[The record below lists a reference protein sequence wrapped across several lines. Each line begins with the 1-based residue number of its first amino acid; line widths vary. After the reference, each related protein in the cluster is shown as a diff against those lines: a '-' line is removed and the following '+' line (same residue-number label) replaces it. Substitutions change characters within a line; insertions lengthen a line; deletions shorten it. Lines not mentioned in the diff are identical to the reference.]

1 MKQIPIHT
9 ADPYIVTVGSGVLA
23 FAGEAVCSLTQA
35 QKVCIVSDDTVFSL
49 YGDRLYR
56 HLHAAGLQVCHFTFP
71 AGESG
76 KSLETYSKLLQALSA
91 EGLCRKDCI
100 LALGGGVTGDLAGF
114 AAATYLRGIAYIQI
128 PTTLLAMV
136 DSSVGGKTGIDL
148 PSGKNLCGAFYQP
161 KAVLCDTDA
170 LQTLQDTVF
179 FDGCA
184 EIIKY
189 GILYD
194 QALFSHLEQ
203 YGPDFDRE
211 WVISSCVQHKADA
224 VFQDCYDNGVRK
236 LLNLGHTVGHAIE
249 HCSNYT
255 FSHGQAV
262 AIGIATVCR
271 GTKCADTQRILSL
284 LQRFD
289 LPVSANFS
297 PEVIFSAAFSD
308 KKRQGSSVDLILP
321 KAIGNCQIVSTS
333 LDDFKKSLEEG
344 L

>member
-1 MKQIPIHT
+1 MRQIHIHT
-9 ADPYIVTVGSGVLA
+9 PDPYTVTIGSGAMA
-23 FAGEAVCSLTQA
+23 FAGETVRRLTKA
-35 QKVCIVSDDTVFSL
+35 QKVCIVSDSTVFPL
-49 YGDRLYR
+49 YGDRLR
-56 HLHAAGLQVCHFTFP
+56 QCLNTAGLQVCHFTFP

-76 KSLETYSKLLQALSA
+76 KSLETYSKLLQTLSA
-91 EGLCRKDCI
+91 ESLCRNDCI

-148 PSGKNLCGAFYQP
+148 PAGKNLCGAFYQP
-161 KAVLCDTDA
+161 KAVLCDTDT

-179 FDGCA
+179 CDGCA

-194 QALFSHLEQ
+194 PALFSHLEQ
-203 YGPDFDRE
+203 YGLNFDRE

-224 VFQDCYDNGVRK
+224 VSQDCYDYGARK
-236 LLNLGHTVGHAIE
+236 RLNLGHTVGHAIE

-255 FSHGQAV
+255 VSHGQAV
-262 AIGIATVCR
+262 AIGIAAVCR
-271 GTKCADTQRILSL
+271 GTKCIDTQRILSL
-284 LQRFD
+284 LHRFALSTSTD
-289 LPVSANFS
+289 IT
-297 PEVIFSAAFSD
+297 PERIYFATLAD
-308 KKRQGSSVDLILP
+308 KKRQGDSVDLILP
-321 KAIGNCQIVSTS
+321 KAIGNCQIVPTA
-333 LDDFKKSLEEG
+333 LEDFKKLLEEG

>member
-1 MKQIPIHT
+1 MRQIHVHT
-9 ADPYIVTVGSGVLA
+9 ADPYIVAIGSGALS
-23 FAGEAVCSLTQA
+23 FAGEAVCNLTKA
-35 QKVCIVSDDTVFSL
+35 QKVCIVSDNTVFSL
-49 YGDRLYR
+49 YGDRL
-56 HLHAAGLQVCHFTFP
+56 HQCLHTAGLQVCHFTFP

-91 EGLCRKDCI
+91 EGLCRNDCI

-114 AAATYLRGIAYIQI
+114 AAATYLRGIAYVQI

-148 PSGKNLCGAFYQP
+148 PAGKNLCGAFYQP
-161 KAVLCDTDA
+161 KAVLCDIDT
-170 LQTLQDTVF
+170 LQTLPDSVF
-179 FDGCA
+179 RDGCA

-224 VFQDCYDNGVRK
+224 VSQDCYDNGARK

-249 HCSNYT
+249 HCSSYT
-255 FSHGQAV
+255 VSHGQAV
-262 AIGIATVCR
+262 AIGIAAVCR

-284 LQRFD
+284 LRRFTLSTATD
-289 LPVSANFS
+289 IP
-297 PEVIFSAAFSD
+297 PEIIYAATFTD
-308 KKRQGSSVDLILP
+308 KKRQGNSVDLILP
-321 KAIGNCQIVSTS
+321 KAIGNCQIVPTS
-333 LDDFKKSLEEG
+333 LEDFKKLLEEG